1 MRRSIIAVRGSLRTN
16 ARLVVALV
24 VLAVVLVASFALLR
38 ADSTPVANALPAVPT
53 SSDSEAPPN
62 APAHWLPPEDWVYD
76 HWLPYDEG
84 LLYSLLKVSRGTI
97 WRHLRD
103 DSTPLSELAATHGWP
118 DPGKLADA
126 LVAPSARGLSDS
138 MRSTLRSRALRSL
151 TQGHLAQHLF
161 FHSLHQFAI
170 PSAAPEIFGV
180 TDAAFRQL
188 RRGEQSPLE
197 IGRLRGRSP
206 AAIERGSA
214 AVLRERVATG
224 VRTHAMT
231 AQQGKLLLRR
241 QLSQLSRWL
250 AQARYNGP
258 PPTKAGRL
266 TGKPRDYASNPALSP
281 DGRRVTF
288 EAYLQ
293 KVPKALKRGEISV
306 RSHSL
311 DGGAEIDA
319 SLRPGRKTPRSA
331 YKPSVSG
338 DGRFIAYETS
348 EGNLNFAK
356 RYGQI
361 HIDVYDTVK
370 RRTRRIA
377 PVKAKRGVSRSE
389 YSPALSA
396 DGRKLAY
403 LAVRGRGQSAVYVT
417 DLRSGRTTL
426 TSRATGSGG
435 AANEDVYHPSISGDG
450 SKVAFVSAASNL
462 GAGKRGRRTQ
472 VFVRDLQA
480 ATTRVASRAGSARGA
495 IADDY
500 SSDPSISRDGR
511 HVAFSST
518 AGNLGAG
525 GGSRIYVRDLVRRRT
540 VAVSQRADGFAL
552 KPSISAD
559 GARVAYT
566 AFAGGRARVL
576 VRDARGDGSAR
587 IVSRA
592 EGKNGVQ
599 ANGAADDASISAD
612 GRRVAFASTAT
623 NLHKAKTAGTRAV
636 FVRDLRTSA
645 TTLVSAPAA
654 AVAGDRPATGAPTG
668 MRLAPASARRGSA
681 SDRKPRTAVVSVF
694 DNAFHRGRDRPSVRL
709 ATGGVLTWRFRSQQS
724 HQVTSL
730 SGPQRVIVA
739 PRTDGAYSVRLTKPG
754 TYSFVCTIHAP
765 GMTMKA
771 VVGY

>member
-1 MRRSIIAVRGSLRTN
+1 MRRSIIAVRSSLRRH
-16 ARLVVALV
+16 ARLISALV
-24 VLAVVLVASFALLR
+24 VLAVVFITTFALLR
-38 ADSTPVANALPAVPT
+38 SDSAPIANALPAVPT
-53 SSDSEAPPN
+53 SSDSEALPN
-62 APAHWLPPEDWVYD
+62 APAHWLPPEDWVYN

-84 LLYSLLKVSRGTI
+84 LLSSLLKVSRGTI

-103 DSTPLSELAATHGWP
+103 DSTPLAGLAAMHGWP

-126 LVAPSARGLSDS
+126 LVAPGARRASAA
-138 MRSTLRSRALRSL
+138 MRSTLRSRALRTL

-161 FHSLHQFAI
+161 FHSLHQFAL

-231 AQQGKLLLRR
+231 AQQGRLLLRR
-241 QLSQLSRWL
+241 QLSQLPRWL

-266 TGKPRDYASNPALSP
+266 TGKPRNYASNPALSA

-306 RSHSL
+306 RSHPL

-331 YKPSVSG
+331 YNPSVSG

-377 PVKAKRGVSRSE
+377 PVKAQRGVSRSE

-403 LAVRGRGQSAVYVT
+403 QAVRGRGQSAVYVT

-426 TSRATGSGG
+426 ASRATRSG
-435 AANEDVYHPSISGDG
+435 ATANEEVYHPSISGDG

-462 GAGKRGRRTQ
+462 GAGKRGQRTQ
-472 VFVRDLQA
+472 VFLRDLQA
-480 ATTRVASRAGSARGA
+480 GTTDVVSRAGGARGA

-518 AGNLGAG
+518 AANLGDG
-525 GGSRIYVRDLVRRRT
+525 DGDSRIYVRNLVTRRT
-540 VAVSQRADGFAL
+540 VAVSERADGFAL

-566 AFAGGRARVL
+566 AFADGRARVL
-576 VRDARGDGSAR
+576 VRDTRGDGPAK

-592 EGKNGVQ
+592 AGEDGIQ
-599 ANGAADDASISAD
+599 ANGTADDPSISAD

-623 NLHKAKTAGTRAV
+623 NLDMAKTAGTRAS
-636 FVRDLRTSA
+636 FVRDLHTNA
-645 TTLVSAPAA
+645 TKLVSAPAA

-668 MRLAPASARRGSA
+668 MRLAPASGRPGSP
-681 SDRKPRTAVVSVF
+681 SDHKPRTAVVSVF
-694 DNAFHRGRDRPSVRL
+694 DNAFHRGRDRPTVRL

-739 PRTDGAYSVRLTKPG
+739 PRTDGAYSVRLGKPG

-765 GMTMKA
+765 GMTMTA
-771 VVGY
+771 IVG